1 MKSCGVVVE
10 YNPFHNGHYYHLQQ
24 ARKQT
29 EADCIVAVMS
39 GPFLQRGEPAI
50 IDKWHRTKAAL
61 RGGADLVVELPFL
74 YAVQNSDFFS
84 KGAIRILADLG
95 VQAVCFGSESGR
107 IDAFLQTKEQ
117 MELHEDTYQETLR
130 KSMAEGL
137 SFPEASRLGYE
148 AIDFPDGAVDMSQP
162 NNILGLSYLKEIAA
176 YAPHMDP
183 VTILRKDSHYHEE
196 DITGTIASATSIRR
210 ELLKKQCL
218 TEAAVKS
225 LRKDTVEQL
234 HSYRSMAGVWH
245 EWERYFQLLQYKV
258 GTMEASVLRSIHGVD
273 EGLEY
278 RLKRLMKDAV
288 SFQDFMD
295 KVKTKRY
302 TWTRLQRTLVH
313 ILVGTDKET
322 ARRELQEEQPPY
334 ARVLGMNEH
343 GRSFLKE
350 AKKTTPVPVI
360 TQPQQLTH
368 PLLELEERATA
379 AYYAPLAPKQRTAL
393 MKREYQ
399 APVIL

>member
-210 ELLKKQCL
+210 ELLKNN
-218 TEAAVKS
+218 A
-225 LRKDTVEQL
+225 
-234 HSYRSMAGVWH
+234 
-245 EWERYFQLLQYKV
+245 
-258 GTMEASVLRSIHGVD
+258 
-273 EGLEY
+273 
-278 RLKRLMKDAV
+278 
-288 SFQDFMD
+288 
-295 KVKTKRY
+295 
-302 TWTRLQRTLVH
+302 
-313 ILVGTDKET
+313 
-322 ARRELQEEQPPY
+322 
-334 ARVLGMNEH
+334 
-343 GRSFLKE
+343 
-350 AKKTTPVPVI
+350 
-360 TQPQQLTH
+360 
-368 PLLELEERATA
+368 
-379 AYYAPLAPKQRTAL
+379 
-393 MKREYQ
+393 
-399 APVIL
+399 